1 MAAAAGSSAHLY
13 APLPDAS
20 GWRGDARSVADVMDY
35 FGRCLTDD
43 GAGGRAL
50 LESKLRRKA
59 LLLDGAA
66 AAPRPARKRK
76 RRHERRDADGA
87 AARDAPRRAAD
98 VGDGAARESRAR
110 TPRGSRRFARGA
122 AAGRRPRGRG
132 PRVDGRRAP
141 GGARAGGVARRRAG
155 AVVDET
161 AECFFLR
168 TPADGLVRVAKRG
181 AVFALHLDG
190 GAPRRRRGRRR
201 GAPPRRPPRRA
212 FLA

>member
-66 AAPRPARKRK
+66 APRPARKRK

-87 AARDAPRRAAD
+87 AARDARRA
-98 VGDGAARESRAR
+98 ELP
-110 TPRGSRRFARGA
+110 TW
-122 AAGRRPRGRG
+122 
-132 PRVDGRRAP
+132 AP
-141 GGARAGGVARRRAG
+141 
-155 AVVDET
+155 T
-161 AECFFLR
+161 APLR
-168 TPADGLVRVAKRG
+168 
-181 AVFALHLDG
+181 
-190 GAPRRRRGRRR
+190 
-201 GAPPRRPPRRA
+201 
-212 FLA
+212 

>member
-87 AARDAPRRAAD
+87 AARDARRAELPTWAS
-98 VGDGAARESRAR
+98 AAPLRESCA
-110 TPRGSRRFARGA
+110 
-122 AAGRRPRGRG
+122 
-132 PRVDGRRAP
+132 RAP
-141 GGARAGGVARRRAG
+141 SP
-155 AVVDET
+155 
-161 AECFFLR
+161 C
-168 TPADGLVRVAKRG
+168 
-181 AVFALHLDG
+181 
-190 GAPRRRRGRRR
+190 
-201 GAPPRRPPRRA
+201 
-212 FLA
+212 